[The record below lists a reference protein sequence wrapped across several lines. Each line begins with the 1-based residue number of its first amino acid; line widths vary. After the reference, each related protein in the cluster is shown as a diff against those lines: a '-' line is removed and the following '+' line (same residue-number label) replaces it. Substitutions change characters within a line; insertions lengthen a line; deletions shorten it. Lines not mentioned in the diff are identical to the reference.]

1 MIFDSYSTNQN
12 SIIKE
17 EFRDP
22 SLLEQVFIADEVAH
36 LPEEKIKE
44 FCKPGGVGEQ
54 LVQEGKFRRNTLV
67 KLSKKDDLSRRETM
81 LAMQMAKDAND
92 PLWRKYVINTQRRNE
107 LKAKMK
113 KKYSMKANRAA
124 KVAQKEFLHG
134 GAKKKGILPSSFM
147 RAGGE
152 DRVSKDD

>member
-1 MIFDSYSTNQN
+1 MGIFVNVGEMLP
-12 SIIKE
+12 SIE
-17 EFRDP
+17 ECFKDP
-22 SLLEQVFIADEVAH
+22 NEVMELFILDEVSQ
-36 LPEEKIKE
+36 LPDEKIKE